1 MKQLLRWQLATLLML
16 CASTASADNVGLDF
30 NVHVGN
36 APRQQVIVRE
46 PVYHRSPPGFQI
58 NEDINF
64 LRPSSLGFYVAV
76 GLPYDLFY
84 VDNDYYLYR
93 DGNWHRARYSRGPW
107 VTVSHRDLPRS
118 LRRHNIEQLR
128 HYRDQEYRAYRQ
140 NERNY
145 RGRHFRSHKEQW
157 QADRRQEKRDDRRE
171 KREERREKGRHQ
183 DNNERRNH

>member
-16 CASTASADNVGLDF
+16 CASIARADNVGVDF
-30 NVHVGN
+30 NVHVGD

-46 PVYHRSPPGFQI
+46 PVYRQYPRGFQI

-84 VDNDYYLYR
+84 LDNDYYLFR
-93 DGNWHRARYSRGPW
+93 DGDWYRARYSRGPW
-107 VTVSHRDLPRS
+107 ATVSHRDLPQG

-128 HYRDQEYRAYRQ
+128 QYRDQEYGVYRQ

-145 RGRHFRSHKEQW
+145 RGRQFRSHKEQW
-157 QADRRQEKRDDRRE
+157 QADRREEKRDDRRE
-171 KREERREKGRHQ
+171 KRDDRREERQQHNQGR
-183 DNNERRNH
+183 RW

>member
-1 MKQLLRWQLATLLML
+1 MKYLLRWQLATLLML

-36 APRQQVIVRE
+36 PLRQQVIIRE
-46 PVYHRSPPGFQI
+46 PVYNPPDFQI
-58 NEDINF
+58 DEDVNF

-84 VDNDYYLYR
+84 LDNDYYLFRNGDWY
-93 DGNWHRARYSRGPW
+93 RARYSRGPW
-107 VTVSHRDLPRS
+107 ATVSHRDLPRG

-128 HYRDQEYRAYRQ
+128 QYRDHEYRAYRQ

-145 RGRHFRSHKEQW
+145 SGRHFRSHKEQW
-157 QADRRQEKRDDRRE
+157 QADRREEKRDNRRE
-171 KREERREKGRHQ
+171 KRENKREERQQHNQGR
-183 DNNERRNH
+183 R